1 MEAESEGGRGWEDVA
16 TRACV
21 FLLFP
26 SRTNADKHR
35 PRSCDFEALS
45 LIKALIKEKGACY
58 RADNWEKKREKK
70 EQIWGGEVALAAR
83 WSARVLF
90 LLIGRDASWHA
101 GQIWKLFKE
110 KRQKPA
116 TYMCELSLCPAAI
129 CGVSATQHYDNG
141 WWWGSR
147 KKEVAR

>member
-1 MEAESEGGRGWEDVA
+1 MATADDSDGRARSRVEDEMEAESEGGRGWEDVA

-58 RADNWEKKREKK
+58 RADN
-70 EQIWGGEVALAAR
+70 
-83 WSARVLF
+83 
-90 LLIGRDASWHA
+90 
-101 GQIWKLFKE
+101 
-110 KRQKPA
+110 
-116 TYMCELSLCPAAI
+116 
-129 CGVSATQHYDNG
+129 
-141 WWWGSR
+141 
-147 KKEVAR
+147 